1 MKRLRTKVLI
11 ILDIAAVLMLMCFY
25 GPWHGFQDWFVTT
38 ALSTSSHRY
47 LANILYSNI
56 MIEEIMNRNQAIVIE
71 DDSDADLVTFDSSE
85 MYAINSEYEAQIT
98 EHDENQDFKVF
109 EISGVGYNGWVTVIY
124 DPTRLH
130 LVTSSSSSGAK
141 VSTLANKYNAAV
153 AVNGGGYTIGSR
165 EKTSTGG
172 LLADGEVVFESW
184 QSESLITMNNEG
196 KLILTYNSVENL
208 ADEGETDWAV
218 CFEPFLIVN
227 GQQSTFNGNAGG
239 QQPRTAIGQRPD
251 GIILLLTI
259 IFSVSGIQAIAEDE
273 GDYSFYADFAS
284 DSPTNGWTFSKASI
298 KDDVLILAE
307 GSSTKNGSVASTAV
321 YEVNKANGANIV
333 IGISFDV
340 KPGKNM
346 DTIVQVSGAQSN
358 VMPVTFD
365 KSGEICINSY
375 GIGTEKARTY
385 TAYTPDKW
393 YHVQT
398 VIDQTAE
405 RMRTTIYDK
414 DSG

>member
-11 ILDIAAVLMLMCFY
+11 ILDIAAVLMLMCVY

-47 LANILYSNI
+47 LASILYSDE
-56 MIEEIMNRNQAIVIE
+56 MIERIMDRNQAIIIE

-259 IFSVSGIQAIAEDE
+259 NGRGADGSLGINFNDMTEIFRRYGCINAANLD
-273 GDYSFYADFAS
+273 G
-284 DSPTNGWTFSKASI
+284 G
-298 KDDVLILAE
+298 
-307 GSSTKNGSVASTAV
+307 GSTALV
-321 YEVNKANGANIV
+321 VNNELINTPVGFNKTGERKV
-333 IGISFDV
+333 FDALV
-340 KPGKNM
+340 
-346 DTIVQVSGAQSN
+346 
-358 VMPVTFD
+358 F
-365 KSGEICINSY
+365 Y
-375 GIGTEKARTY
+375 
-385 TAYTPDKW
+385 
-393 YHVQT
+393 
-398 VIDQTAE
+398 
-405 RMRTTIYDK
+405 
-414 DSG
+414 

>member
-1 MKRLRTKVLI
+1 M
-11 ILDIAAVLMLMCFY
+11 D
-25 GPWHGFQDWFVTT
+25 
-38 ALSTSSHRY
+38 
-47 LANILYSNI
+47 
-56 MIEEIMNRNQAIVIE
+56 RNQAIIIE

-141 VSTLANKYNAAV
+141 VSTLANKYNATV
-153 AVNGGGYTIGSR
+153 AVNGGGYTLSSR

-259 IFSVSGIQAIAEDE
+259 NGRGADGSLGINFNDMTEIFRRYGCINAANLD
-273 GDYSFYADFAS
+273 G
-284 DSPTNGWTFSKASI
+284 G
-298 KDDVLILAE
+298 
-307 GSSTKNGSVASTAV
+307 GSTALV
-321 YEVNKANGANIV
+321 VNNELINTPVGFNKTGERKV
-333 IGISFDV
+333 FDALV
-340 KPGKNM
+340 
-346 DTIVQVSGAQSN
+346 
-358 VMPVTFD
+358 F
-365 KSGEICINSY
+365 Y
-375 GIGTEKARTY
+375 
-385 TAYTPDKW
+385 
-393 YHVQT
+393 
-398 VIDQTAE
+398 
-405 RMRTTIYDK
+405 
-414 DSG
+414 

>member
-11 ILDIAAVLMLMCFY
+11 ILDIAAVLMLMCVY

-47 LANILYSNI
+47 LANILYSDS

-141 VSTLANKYNAAV
+141 VSTLANKYNATV
-153 AVNGGGYTIGSR
+153 AVNGGGYTLSSR

-259 IFSVSGIQAIAEDE
+259 NGRGADGSLGINFNDMTEIFRRYGCINAANLD
-273 GDYSFYADFAS
+273 G
-284 DSPTNGWTFSKASI
+284 G
-298 KDDVLILAE
+298 
-307 GSSTKNGSVASTAV
+307 GSTALV
-321 YEVNKANGANIV
+321 VNNELINTPVGFNKTGERKV
-333 IGISFDV
+333 FDALV
-340 KPGKNM
+340 
-346 DTIVQVSGAQSN
+346 
-358 VMPVTFD
+358 F
-365 KSGEICINSY
+365 Y
-375 GIGTEKARTY
+375 
-385 TAYTPDKW
+385 
-393 YHVQT
+393 
-398 VIDQTAE
+398 
-405 RMRTTIYDK
+405 
-414 DSG
+414 

>member
-141 VSTLANKYNAAV
+141 VSTLANKYNATV
-153 AVNGGGYTIGSR
+153 AVNGGGYTLSSR

-259 IFSVSGIQAIAEDE
+259 NGRGADGSLGINFNDMTEIFRRYG
-273 GDYSFYADFAS
+273 
-284 DSPTNGWTFSKASI
+284 
-298 KDDVLILAE
+298 
-307 GSSTKNGSVASTAV
+307 
-321 YEVNKANGANIV
+321 
-333 IGISFDV
+333 
-340 KPGKNM
+340 
-346 DTIVQVSGAQSN
+346 
-358 VMPVTFD
+358 
-365 KSGEICINSY
+365 CINAANLDGGGSTVLVVNNEL
-375 GIGTEKARTY
+375 IN
-385 TAYTPDKW
+385 TPVGFNK
-393 YHVQT
+393 T
-398 VIDQTAE
+398 GE
-405 RMRTTIYDK
+405 RKVFDALVFY
-414 DSG
+414 